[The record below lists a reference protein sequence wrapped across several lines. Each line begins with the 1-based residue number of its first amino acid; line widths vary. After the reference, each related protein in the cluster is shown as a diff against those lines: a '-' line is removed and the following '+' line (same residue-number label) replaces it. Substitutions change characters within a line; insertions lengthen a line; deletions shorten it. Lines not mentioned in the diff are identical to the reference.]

1 MINLTADLSDLPL
14 GALRQAQRVLNKV
27 EPISDSGDSS
37 GDELGDDTGESDSEH
52 EPGLGG
58 SKGKEW
64 SVKPRIDIS
73 KRSSKHA

>member
-1 MINLTADLSDLPL
+1 LTADLSDLPL
-14 GALRQAQRVLNKV
+14 GALWQAQRVLNQV
-27 EPISDSGDSS
+27 EPISDSADSS
-37 GDELGDDTGESDSEH
+37 GDGLEDDAGESDPEH
-52 EPGLGG
+52 EPGLGS